1 MKKTLLFLMSG
12 ALLVTACTKGTNEN
26 TSKNA
31 VVKTAARQASPFT
44 GSITYHFAPD
54 IDLPCDCG
62 SYYPAGNFY
71 GTGNL
76 NHLGMSSSK
85 IKPCL
90 SPIITDAGHVGDHV
104 GVECASFVAANG
116 DELYLYTHPYD
127 LMYSGPFAVGTCT
140 ADFVGG
146 TGRFASAT
154 GSFTGTVTVHAA
166 TGTATLT
173 EVNGTINY

>member
-1 MKKTLLFLMSG
+1 MKKMLLFLLSG
-12 ALLVTACTKGTNEN
+12 ALMVTACNKGTKEDISN
-26 TSKNA
+26 SA
-31 VVKTAARQASPFT
+31 VVKTVGKQARPFT
-44 GSITYHFAPD
+44 GSITYHFATD
-54 IDLPCDCG
+54 FDLPCDCG
-62 SYYPAGNFY
+62 AYYPAGSFY

-76 NHLGMSSSK
+76 SHLGMSSSK

-90 SPIITDAGHVGDHV
+90 SPLFSGTEHIGDHV

-127 LMYSGPFAVGTCT
+127 LMTSGPYGIGTCT

-173 EVNGTINY
+173 NINGTINY